1 MDKLLILG
9 SALALLVGLLF
20 MSQATTGVGII
31 AAAGVLGVWARIAQA
46 TLQHREL
53 MEMMEKGEPEE
64 DS

>member
-20 MSQATTGVGII
+20 MSEATTGVGII

-46 TLQHREL
+46 TNQHREL
-53 MEMMEKGEPEE
+53 MAMMEKGEPKE